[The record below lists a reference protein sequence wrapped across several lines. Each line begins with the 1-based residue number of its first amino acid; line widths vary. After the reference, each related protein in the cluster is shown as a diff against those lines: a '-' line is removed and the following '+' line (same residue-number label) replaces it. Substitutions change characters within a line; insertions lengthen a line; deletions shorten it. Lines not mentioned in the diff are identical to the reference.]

1 MCLTTNYYQSQPSA
15 RTLPLA
21 HSTSCTLT
29 SLSLTPSVSLA
40 YLTAWTNTDWW
51 CGSAGT
57 PTGGNSALID
67 GVVDGSCGTV
77 AFGPPISN
85 NNSTN
90 TLWTSA
96 VSVSLPNAVTGSL
109 SGAQQIPLTLV
120 YQCSQNCP
128 GAATGTESNDHNNC
142 LNVVSMTQASIPDNG
157 YTCTTAPS
165 VSATTGALKCTLIG
179 GQQVTIDL
187 QAEHIGTANSGGGCT
202 TPEPDSCSA
211 NSANME
217 VGQANVGCPSACSQ
231 CESGV
236 PGKTPGGQALDGG
249 GYCTGFCSGYNYCGD
264 SNYNVADGD
273 LAPTDCRQ
281 CAYIDP

>member
-1 MCLTTNYYQSQPSA
+1 M
-15 RTLPLA
+15 
-21 HSTSCTLT
+21 
-29 SLSLTPSVSLA
+29 
-40 YLTAWTNTDWW
+40 
-51 CGSAGT
+51 
-57 PTGGNSALID
+57 ID

-128 GAATGTESNDHNNC
+128 GAATGTSSTAHNNC
-142 LNVVSMTQASIPDNG
+142 LNVVSMTQASIAANG
-157 YTCTTAPS
+157 YTCTKASS
-165 VSATTGALKCTLIG
+165 VSPTTGALKCTLIG

-187 QAEHIGTANSGGGCT
+187 QAEHIGDDNFGGGCT
-202 TPEPDSCSA
+202 TPDSNSCSA

-231 CESGV
+231 CASGV
-236 PGKTPGGQALDGG
+236 GGAPGGQDPGS
-249 GYCTGFCSGYNYCGD
+249 GYCTGICSGYNYCGD
-264 SNYNVADGD
+264 NSPTGISNYNVADGD
-273 LAPTDCRQ
+273 LPPTDCRQ
-281 CAYIDP
+281 CALIDP